1 MTLKC
6 AIQLGIPDAFH
17 NHQKPMTINELADA
31 QPMHPKNAKYVVPS
45 YADSSSQNPSLIESQ

>member
-31 QPMHPKNAKYVVPS
+31 QPMHPKNAKYVYRLMRILVHKIL
-45 YADSSSQNPSLIESQ
+45 A